1 MSENA
6 RKRQGCAHWFS
17 AALRGGLAG
26 FLLLWTGAVRPGG
39 APGSARPVPTPT
51 PTSVTPVRGQPVCVT
66 PVTDLGPYPDQPV
79 ALTGVAAFGPR
90 DAWAAG
96 YVVHG
101 IAGTIYGARF
111 PLIEHWNGVRWVTLK
126 LPSAPGKGLMSLAA
140 VSAHDMWAVG
150 NNVAWHSPLFPL
162 SMYQQL
168 NQEDIDAFAVASPRD
183 IWALGRYTLP
193 GVGYAPGYRYGPIL
207 AHWDGIA
214 WRRVPSPFPALPQD
228 KALVGATNATAA
240 HAPDNVWI
248 ARANQVAHWDGHSWQ
263 RHDLA
268 IPGAAILALTA
279 RALDDVWAVGTH
291 GYCDGT
297 YWESCGKSLIAH
309 WDGVCWQEVS
319 SPLRP
324 SQRRH

>member
-150 NNVAWHSPLFPL
+150 NNVAWHWDGRTWCDETASINLFTLPHPGR
-162 SMYQQL
+162 
-168 NQEDIDAFAVASPRD
+168 AFPEAKASVAVSPRGTVFVAAETTD
-183 IWALGRYTLP
+183 
-193 GVGYAPGYRYGPIL
+193 
-207 AHWDGIA
+207 
-214 WRRVPSPFPALPQD
+214 RVPRDVLDVVYRSRSGWRSMSPT
-228 KALVGATNATAA
+228 VGAGMYGLGGGKF
-240 HAPDNVWI
+240 
-248 ARANQVAHWDGHSWQ
+248 QGLL
-263 RHDLA
+263 LA
-268 IPGAAILALTA
+268 ERYP
-279 RALDDVWAVGTH
+279 V
-291 GYCDGT
+291 
-297 YWESCGKSLIAH
+297 
-309 WDGVCWQEVS
+309 
-319 SPLRP
+319 
-324 SQRRH
+324 